1 MVFHNVFQLKNQVES
16 SKTPPRALS
25 ITQISKMITPI
36 SIVPQ
41 CVSYLCNPSLIGGI
55 RDFGTFPEISRRYLD
70 PFESALTRSFGKRA
84 KAPLRVN
91 PEQTKAVRLGSRGV
105 DNSGFDDY

>member
-1 MVFHNVFQLKNQVES
+1 VAAKGESKCMVFHNVFYFKNQED
-16 SKTPPRALS
+16 SK
-25 ITQISKMITPI
+25 
-36 SIVPQ
+36 
-41 CVSYLCNPSLIGGI
+41 
-55 RDFGTFPEISRRYLD
+55 DTFLD
-70 PFESALTRSFGKRA
+70 PFDSALTRSFGKRA

>member
-16 SKTPPRALS
+16 SKTPPRPLS

-55 RDFGTFPEISRRYLD
+55 RDFGTFPEISSRYLD
-70 PFESALTRSFGKRA
+70 PIDDDKPRS
-84 KAPLRVN
+84 LRIMRWR
-91 PEQTKAVRLGSRGV
+91 P
-105 DNSGFDDY
+105 